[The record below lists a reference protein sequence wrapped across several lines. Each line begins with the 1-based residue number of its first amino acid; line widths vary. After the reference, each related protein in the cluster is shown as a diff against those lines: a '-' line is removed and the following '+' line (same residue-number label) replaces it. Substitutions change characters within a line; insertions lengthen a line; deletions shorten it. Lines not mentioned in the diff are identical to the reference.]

1 MLMVNSPVR
10 ALSSPDVSADPL
22 PALFVKKPIYP
33 YIRRES
39 RKQDPLVLARAFM
52 LSMGPQPVSW
62 QASTTE
68 LERGDILSPRIAPDT
83 MALTVY
89 MGAAPSPF
97 EIPIKAMPRVEMV
110 PQDVPMSMDVR
121 EHMRKVTIRKMLGSM
136 ALSPM

>member
-1 MLMVNSPVR
+1 
-10 ALSSPDVSADPL
+10 
-22 PALFVKKPIYP
+22 
-33 YIRRES
+33 
-39 RKQDPLVLARAFM
+39 
-52 LSMGPQPVSW
+52 
-62 QASTTE
+62 
-68 LERGDILSPRIAPDT
+68 

-121 EHMRKVTIRKMLGSM
+121 EHMRKVTMRKMLGSM